1 MIRHSLAGRQPIAS
15 IPRGSIVAPYYC
27 VGNMPRERR
36 EKGQWA
42 MTTWDGPT
50 YERLNAKRVANQD
63 TFPDDLRL
71 RARRFTSWLGRAERE
86 MASGDYD
93 AAFIFYWI
101 AFNAAYADGR
111 SETRLERRESDV
123 FSDYFGKII
132 QLDSRGKVYNAVL
145 EQFWEPMVEL
155 LKNKYVFRP
164 FWDYHNRLPGNEN
177 WEFLFRRDLVTVD
190 EALHRWDTKEI
201 LRILFY
207 RLYVLRNQ
215 VIHGGAT
222 WEGSVNR
229 AQVTDGAMIM
239 ASLVPLFIE
248 LMMDNPDI
256 PWPPPPFPLVQDP
269 HERRQHSV

>member
-1 MIRHSLAGRQPIAS
+1 
-15 IPRGSIVAPYYC
+15 
-27 VGNMPRERR
+27 
-36 EKGQWA
+36 
-42 MTTWDGPT
+42 MTTWEGPT
-50 YERLNAKRVANQD
+50 FERLEQKRLDNED

-71 RARRFTSWLGRAERE
+71 RARRFTSWLKRAEQE
-86 MASGDYD
+86 MDRCDYD

-111 SETRLERRESDV
+111 SETLLERRESDV

-132 QLDSRGKVYNAVL
+132 QLDSQRKVYNAVL

-155 LKNKYVFRP
+155 LKNKYIFRP
-164 FWDYHNRLPGNEN
+164 FWDFHNGLPGNAD
-177 WEFLFRRDLVTVD
+177 WESRFRSDQRRVARALECRDT
-190 EALHRWDTKEI
+190 REI

-215 VIHGGAT
+215 LVHGGAT

-239 ASLVPLFIE
+239 ASLVPLFIK
-248 LMMDNPDI
+248 LMMDNPDTI
-256 PWPPPPFPLVQDP
+256 WPPPPFPLVKDS
-269 HERRQHSV
+269 HEQ